1 MSVRD
6 TGCDRLLP
14 VQHLRPGDHAFVSYG
29 DDEARWEVFTAFVRL
44 GLAHG
49 EKVMVLPCPGVP
61 EDEVL
66 ARIDFPS
73 RSTVSA
79 RERGQL
85 VVSSMRAVIRP
96 DTEFTA
102 ARQMVRLYAETDR
115 ARAEGYAGLRAFIDM
130 GWVRALG
137 ADVGVMACR
146 ETGAQT
152 LFTGRPYTEI
162 CAYDRRRFD
171 RAVLTAMELAHPW
184 ALLERLGI
192 LRSQRAPDGAL
203 RFIGEADAANRA
215 AFSRALEIAL
225 AQTVPARRLTVD
237 LTRLHFLSVGCAVGL
252 LTLARAA
259 AGHDLVE
266 VRCDRGQCRMLRRLG
281 GGTVARLALTE
292 VVRTW

>member
-6 TGCDRLLP
+6 TGCGRLLP

-29 DDEARWEVFTAFVRL
+29 DDEVRWEVVTAFVRL

-49 EKVMVLPCPGVP
+49 EKVLVLPCPEVP

-66 ARIDFPS
+66 ARLDFPS

-85 VVSSMRAVIRP
+85 VVSSMREVIRP

-102 ARQMVRLYAETDR
+102 ARQMGRLSAETDR
-115 ARAEGYAGLRAFIDM
+115 ATAEGYAGLRAFIDM

-137 ADVGVMACR
+137 ADVAVMACR
-146 ETGAQT
+146 ETGAQA
-152 LFTGRPYTEI
+152 LFSGRPYTEI

-171 RAVLTAMELAHPW
+171 RAVLTAMERAHPR
-184 ALLERLGI
+184 ALLERLGS
-192 LRSQRAPDGAL
+192 LRSLRAPDGAL
-203 RFIGEADAANRA
+203 CFIGEADAANRT
-215 AFSRALEIAL
+215 AFGRALEIAL
-225 AQTVPARRLTVD
+225 AQTPPSRRLGVD
-237 LTRLHFLSVGCAVGL
+237 LTRLHFLSVGCAVSL
-252 LTLARAA
+252 LTLVRGA

-266 VRCDRGQCRMLRRLG
+266 VRCDRGQHRMLRRLG
-281 GGTVARLALTE
+281 AGTVPRLTLTE
-292 VVRTW
+292 GVRPW